1 MKVNILDL
9 KGKTKTQVELPKI
22 FSQKIRSDLI
32 KRSFLSFQSLIRQPY
47 GSDPMAGKRTSAHY
61 HSRRHIKYTMMMIS
75 RARLPRLHGS
85 GQLSFR
91 VRRVPQSVK
100 GRRAHPPKTMKDW
113 VQKINKKENLLAFK
127 SAFAATASLDY
138 VRGRGHLVND
148 LKLPL
153 IIEDN
158 IHSLEKTK
166 DVRELLLNLGLE
178 KELERTKEK
187 KVRKGRGKTRG
198 RKYKRK
204 VGPLIVVS
212 ENKGILKSGKNIS
225 GVDVRLIDELT
236 IKDLAPGSIPGR
248 LTIYSQSALKSL
260 EGFEN
265 GSV

>member
-9 KGKTKTQVELPKI
+9 KGKSKAQVELPKV

-61 HSRRHIKYTMMMIS
+61 HGRRHIRYSMMMIS

-100 GRRAHPPKTMKDW
+100 GRRAHPPKTVKDW

-127 SAFAATASLDY
+127 SAFAATASFDC
-138 VRGRGHLVND
+138 VKERGHLVD
-148 LKLPL
+148 GIKLPL
-153 IIEDN
+153 VIEDN
-158 IHSLEKTK
+158 INSIKKTK
-166 DVRELLLNLGLE
+166 DVLDLLLNLGLS
-178 KELERTKEK
+178 KELERTKEM
-187 KVRKGRGKTRG
+187 KVRKGRGKMRG
-198 RKYKRK
+198 RKYKKK
-204 VGPLIVVS
+204 VGPLLVVT
-212 ENKGILKSGKNIS
+212 KDDGILKSGKNIS
-225 GVDVRLIDELT
+225 GVDVKLLDELT
-236 IKDLAPGSIPGR
+236 IKDLAPGSNPGR

-265 GSV
+265 GSI